1 MAFLTINTTELPT
14 PSAFEVTIQDFDSSE
29 SNRNSQGQL
38 FRDRI
43 CVKYKL
49 SVTWRV
55 LDAEQMSMILNAI
68 SPIFFNV
75 TFFDPKLNDYRTTTM
90 YTGDRTPTL
99 YTFREDGTVIYDDF
113 TISLIER

>member
-1 MAFLTINTTELPT
+1 MAFLKINTTELPM
-14 PSAFEVTIQDFDSSE
+14 PSSFEVTIQDFDSSE

-49 SVTWRV
+49 NVTWRA

-68 SPIFFNV
+68 SDVFFNV
-75 TFFDPKLNDYRTTTM
+75 TFFDPKLNGYRTTTM

-99 YTFREDGTVIYDDF
+99 YTFREDGTVIYNDF